1 MPQHWSFAFYFYD
14 LRKHYAARLAIEL
27 NINVLQTDTDVVWLA
42 NPYPAFKTVYASQQL
57 ITMSDRP
64 LLNAGVFYTQ
74 NVRPGDGAAWV
85 LQEVSRRVHLFLT
98 TPEAVR
104 WYVPWARPPFYANI
118 DEQTLMNDCVRSSI
132 ANVTCYAQATAGWE
146 GSTRR
151 AEAVTPPTLTLT
163 SAPTPTI
170 APAPASTPIPAP
182 ASTPASTP
190 TPAPALTPNHQ
201 PSPPGEEAPH
211 RDCDEQVLLVEAHR
225 RVQAAP
231 VARARGRAAQPAR
244 PS

>member
-1 MPQHWSFAFYFYD
+1 M
-14 LRKHYAARLAIEL
+14 
-27 NINVLQTDTDVVWLA
+27 LQTDTDVVWLA
-42 NPYPAFKTVYASQQL
+42 NPYPAFKTAYAGQQL

-104 WYVPWARPPFYANI
+104 WYVPWARPPFYANL

-146 GSTRR
+146 VATHRTRTR
-151 AEAVTPPTLTLT
+151 LTG
-163 SAPTPTI
+163 AAMDGPY
-170 APAPASTPIPAP
+170 
-182 ASTPASTP
+182 
-190 TPAPALTPNHQ
+190 PNTNPNANTDPKLKPKPNNPRL
-201 PSPPGEEAPH
+201 PSSS
-211 RDCDEQVLLVEAHR
+211 L
-225 RVQAAP
+225 
-231 VARARGRAAQPAR
+231 
-244 PS
+244 

>member
-1 MPQHWSFAFYFYD
+1 MRGEGAPPSPPQALPLCHCAGAPTHEWAAPQHWGFAFYFYD
-14 LRKHYAARLAIEL
+14 LRKHYAARLAVEL
-27 NINVLQTDTDVVWLA
+27 RINVLQTDTDVVWLA
-42 NPYPAFKTVYASQQL
+42 NPYPAFKTAYAGQQL

-104 WYVPWARPPFYANI
+104 WYVPWAQAPFYANL

-146 GSTRR
+146 VRTRR
-151 AEAVTPPTLTLT
+151 ATRTEAVMDSPY
-163 SAPTPTI
+163 
-170 APAPASTPIPAP
+170 
-182 ASTPASTP
+182 
-190 TPAPALTPNHQ
+190 
-201 PSPPGEEAPH
+201 PSPH
-211 RDCDEQVLLVEAHR
+211 AHLAHTR
-225 RVQAAP
+225 NRN
-231 VARARGRAAQPAR
+231 R
-244 PS
+244 S